1 MCRRINLLKDNSQHA
16 ARLRPQWTLEL
27 PLEHPG
33 ASLMAPPTV
42 SQTLTLA
49 VSARGRTPPG
59 GEDELITTMRQR
71 LNAGATADSDIVLRT
86 HLLHGLVPLVKYLA
100 RAHSDI
106 GGWDATALGD
116 YAFEVL
122 KVALTEPS

>member
-1 MCRRINLLKDNSQHA
+1 
-16 ARLRPQWTLEL
+16 
-27 PLEHPG
+27 
-33 ASLMAPPTV
+33 MAPPTV

-49 VSARGRTPPG
+49 VSARGGTPPG
-59 GEDELITTMRQR
+59 GEDELITTIRQR

-86 HLLHGLVPLVKYLA
+86 HLLRGLAPLVKYLV

-116 YAFEVL
+116 EAVRGGY
-122 KVALTEPS
+122 